1 MPVNGSRIVFY
12 LLPLILASLFTP
24 WHHGDVLSKSTTL
37 STSGVRRILLLTAHP
52 DDECMFFGPT
62 ITSFLSTPQS
72 QTRSKELSGGND
84 ATHAATSSVP
94 EPELYSL
101 CLSVGNADGLGVVR
115 RQELGKSLDVL
126 GVGEHRRWVLDV
138 ELNTAFPMPRGLQDN
153 FTAMWNS
160 SLIADVITPYVL
172 TNNITTVLTFDQ
184 RGISSH
190 PNHLS
195 LYYGVSNLLSQ
206 LSPRGH
212 DVHAYA
218 LVSIPTSSKYL
229 GPTAPIL
236 AKLHLS
242 ITRILQRLGFQP
254 SGKEL
259 ADGERTAI
267 FVAGIREYLT
277 AVRAMLQHRSQLVW
291 FRWLYVTFSRVRL
304 SDLQG
309 MLTDVALFQICLL
322 APEPFLPPPAS
333 ASIRYRGA
341 IANVLGSSGIILV
354 ISNPTVCR
362 SCFTH
367 LMKE

>member
-1 MPVNGSRIVFY
+1 MPGNGFRLVFY

-24 WHHGDVLSKSTTL
+24 WHHSDALLKSAIL
-37 STSGVRRILLLTAHP
+37 STNGVGTTSKILLLTAHP

-62 ITSFLSTPQS
+62 ITSFLSTLQVQPH
-72 QTRSKELSGGND
+72 SKEFSDGGD
-84 ATHAATSSVP
+84 TTHAATTFVP
-94 EPELYSL
+94 KPELYSL
-101 CLSVGNADGLGVVR
+101 CLSVGDADGLGVIR
-115 RQELGKSLDVL
+115 REELGKSLDVL
-126 GVGEHRRWVLDV
+126 GVGENRRWVLDV
-138 ELNTAFPMPRGLQDN
+138 EGLQDN

-160 SLIADVITPYVL
+160 SLIADVITPYIL

-184 RGISSH
+184 HGISSH

-242 ITRILQRLGFQP
+242 ITWILQRLGFQP
-254 SGKEL
+254 SENGL
-259 ADGERTAI
+259 TGGEGTAI
-267 FVAGIREYLT
+267 FVAGFREYST

-291 FRWLYVTFSRVRL
+291 FRWLYVAFSRYMWVNEWVPI
-304 SDLQG
+304 S
-309 MLTDVALFQICLL
+309 
-322 APEPFLPPPAS
+322 PEA
-333 ASIRYRGA
+333 
-341 IANVLGSSGIILV
+341 
-354 ISNPTVCR
+354 
-362 SCFTH
+362 
-367 LMKE
+367 